1 MDYLEKAKDE
11 VRLWENE
18 KPSLLG
24 KVANVLVAPAE
35 KAAEKLTPV
44 KIQEAVGRAI
54 EGCLTFLAKQSPR
67 TFDAAKIRAGVQ
79 KRAEALAGGSPP
91 DFAHALEAA
100 DERAQQSL
108 NWHVAYAA
116 GEGGATGMAGF
127 AGLAADIPA
136 LFGILIRQ
144 IQEIATCY
152 GYNVDAVEE
161 REYMLH
167 ILRTGFASNVKLKV
181 EFLVSLKQFEQVLLQ
196 VAWKKMAQDLAAKHM
211 GKTSLL
217 AAMHQFA
224 KTLGF
229 QITKRKALQMI
240 PVIGAVVGASLNGTL
255 AHDVGKA
262 AYMSYRRRRMEEN
275 GHQPDKK

>member
-1 MDYLEKAKDE
+1 MDYIDKAKEE
-11 VRLWENE
+11 VRGWESE
-18 KPSLLG
+18 KPGFLG
-24 KVANVLVAPAE
+24 KAAGILIAPAE

-67 TFDAAKIRAGVQ
+67 TFDAGKIRASVQ
-79 KRAEALAGGSPP
+79 KRAEGIVGGGTPN
-91 DFAHALEAA
+91 FGHALEAA
-100 DERAQQSL
+100 DERAKQSL
-108 NWHVAYAA
+108 KWHVAYAA

-152 GYNVDAVEE
+152 GYDVDAVQE

-196 VAWKKMAQDLAAKHM
+196 VAWKKMAEDLAAKHF

-217 AAMHQFA
+217 AAIHHFA
-224 KTLGF
+224 KTLGV
-229 QITKRKALQMI
+229 QITKRKALQLI

-262 AYMSYRRRRMEEN
+262 AYMSYRRRRMAEN
-275 GHQPDKK
+275 DHAPQIG